1 MFNISYESIS
11 KLATPAA
18 YNRGKEYY
26 EQQKVKSVSFIQ
38 DKIIFDASVLGSY
51 VYSVQI
57 QFDSS
62 GSIYNAHCSCQ
73 EYECQSCVCKHIVA
87 VLLVIK
93 SKQEQGFFDGLG
105 SRQVS
110 GQIFDYFQNMPV
122 LNRGQVRLE
131 ATYKFQRGG
140 RGPAGAYSA
149 LSFRLGQENLYMIR
163 ELKNFFQSIERNEP
177 IILGKGFTFN
187 PLKHCFRDQDLP
199 VLNLVKEL
207 YEAENT
213 SVRFY
218 PGHGRASLFKDR
230 DVVMP
235 SAVAARFFELM
246 GDKPFKAVV
255 NGVAYN
261 EMTVK
266 QEDFPV
272 KFIISME
279 GRSLDLKI
287 DCDEQL
293 MPVTEEGEYFF
304 SGGSIYK
311 TSKKQQESFK
321 PFYIAILGQRDRVVS
336 FYGWDK
342 ERFVSEVL
350 PFARNVGEVTID
362 ENVLKAMEKR
372 ELIPEIYVD
381 RIASAI
387 AAEVRFIYGERIIN
401 PFKAEGKKPEH
412 GDKILVRDM
421 EKEGAILDML
431 GESEFK
437 VLNDQIYME
446 DEDSIADF
454 VFNIIPALQK
464 YCNIYYS
471 ESFKKTVVRNNV
483 FWNGKMRLNTGTDL
497 LEISFDMEGIERS
510 ELAGIL
516 EAIKANKRYYRLRDG
531 AFLSLDTDGI
541 KSVAALTECLELDA
555 ASFERGLVKV
565 PKHKALYIEKHLDM
579 QAYKDI
585 EKDEAL
591 VEFIES
597 VSRSPDSDFMI
608 PQGINA
614 ALREYQKIG
623 FSWLKSMCRC
633 GLGAIL
639 ADDMGLG
646 KTLQVITLL
655 MSEKEEKGTSASLV
669 VVPTSLL
676 YNWQSEIEKFAPG
689 LTCMLV
695 AGSREERQNQIKKI
709 GEYDIAITSYPLLR
723 KDIKEYGDIEFR
735 YCILDEAQHIKNPG
749 SQNAR
754 AAKQIR
760 ARNKLAMTGTPMEN
774 ALNEL
779 WSVFDFILPG
789 YLFSY
794 SRFTE
799 KYERPIVRE
808 ESTEAAEELRRHI
821 RPFILRRI
829 KTEVLREL
837 PEKIEHRI
845 DAQLGKEQKKLYLSY
860 LHRIRNELESDIKQ
874 YGFEKSRIR
883 ILAALTRLRQICC
896 HPSIFIEDFQGQSG
910 KMLLLQEII
919 DESVAGGHRIL
930 LFSQFTRMLDII
942 RQWLVHRGIGY
953 LYLDG
958 SVKAAE
964 RSKMISDFNAGQGS
978 VFLISLR
985 AGGTGLN
992 LTGADT
998 VIHYDPWWNP
1008 AVEEQATDRAYRIGQ
1023 IKSVHVMKLITK
1035 GTIEEKIYNL
1045 QEKKR
1050 RLIDSVIQPG
1060 ETVISKMT
1068 PEEIRSL
1075 FE

>member
-26 EQQKVKSVSFIQ
+26 EWQRVKSVSFIQ
-38 DKIIFDASVLGSY
+38 DKIIFDASVVGRD

-62 GSIYNAHCSCQ
+62 GSIYNAHCNCR
-73 EYECQSCVCKHIVA
+73 EYECQSCICKHIVA

-105 SRQVS
+105 SRQIS

-122 LNRGQVRLE
+122 SNRSEVMLE
-131 ATYKFQRGG
+131 TTYKFQKRA
-140 RGPAGAYSA
+140 RGPSGTYSA
-149 LSFRLGQENLYMIR
+149 LSFRLGQDNLYMIR
-163 ELKNFFQSIERNEP
+163 ELKSFFQSMERNEP
-177 IILGKGFTFN
+177 VVMGKGFTFN
-187 PLKHCFRDQDLP
+187 PLKHCFRDRDLP
-199 VLNLVKEL
+199 VINLVKEL

-213 SVRFY
+213 SAKVH
-218 PGHGRASLFKDR
+218 PGHGRASLFRDR

-255 NGVAYN
+255 NGVAYD

-266 QEDFPV
+266 QEDFPI

-279 GRSLDLKI
+279 GKSLDLKI

-293 MPVTEEGEYFF
+293 MPITEEGEYFF
-304 SGGSIYK
+304 SEGSIYK

-321 PFYIAILGQRDRVVS
+321 PFYIAILGLKDRVVS

-350 PFARNVGEVTID
+350 PFARNVGEVIIH

-372 ELIPEIYVD
+372 ELIAEIYVD
-381 RIASAI
+381 RIESAI
-387 AAEVRFIYGERIIN
+387 SAELRFIYGERIIN
-401 PFKAEGKKPEH
+401 PFKAEEKKPEH
-412 GDKILVRDM
+412 VGKILVRDM
-421 EKEGAILDML
+421 EREGAILDIL

-446 DEDSIADF
+446 DEDNIADF
-454 VFNIIPALQK
+454 VFNIIPSLQK

-471 ESFKKTVVRNNV
+471 ESFKKTVVKNNV
-483 FWNGKMRLNTGTDL
+483 FWSGKMKLNTRTDF
-497 LEISFDMEGIERS
+497 LEISFDTEGIEKC
-510 ELAGIL
+510 ELAGLL
-516 EAIKANKRYYRLRDG
+516 EAIKASKRYYRLRDG
-531 AFLSLDTDGI
+531 AFLSLDTDGLR
-541 KSVAALTECLELDA
+541 SVAALTECLELDA
-555 ASFERGLVKV
+555 SSFEVGLVKV
-565 PKHKALYIEKHLDM
+565 PKYKALYIEKHLDM
-579 QAYKDI
+579 QAYNDI

-591 VEFIES
+591 VEFVES
-597 VSRSPDSDFMI
+597 VSRSSDSDFVM

-614 ALREYQKIG
+614 TLREYQKIG
-623 FSWLKSMCRC
+623 FKWLKSMCRC

-646 KTLQVITLL
+646 KTLQVIALL
-655 MSEKEEKGTSASLV
+655 MSEKEEKGASSSLV

-689 LTCMLV
+689 LTCILI
-695 AGSREERQNQIKKI
+695 AGSRDERQDQIKAI
-709 GEYDIAITSYPLLR
+709 AQYDIAITSYPLLR
-723 KDIKEYGDIEFR
+723 RDIQQYGDMKFR

-754 AAKQIR
+754 AAKQIT

-774 ALNEL
+774 ALDEL
-779 WSVFDFILPG
+779 WSVFDFILPD

-794 SRFTE
+794 SRFMERYE
-799 KYERPIVRE
+799 KPIVRE
-808 ESTEAAEELRRHI
+808 ESMEAMEELRRHI
-821 RPFILRRI
+821 KPFILRRI
-829 KTEVLREL
+829 KSEVLREL

-860 LHRIRNELESDIKQ
+860 LHRIRNELEGDINQ
-874 YGFEKSRIR
+874 SGFEKNRIR

-919 DESVAGGHRIL
+919 DESVSGGHRIL

-942 RQWLVHRGIGY
+942 RQWLGHRGIGY

-978 VFLISLR
+978 VFLISLK

-1023 IKSVHVMKLITK
+1023 MKSVHVMKLITK

-1060 ETVISKMT
+1060 DTVISKMT
-1068 PEEIRSL
+1068 PEEIKSL